1 MLELIVAVYG
11 FICWLVFK
19 KFKLIPVNDY
29 TVVTAIFIPVMS
41 GIFGFLILNMY
52 GAGGQRR
59 AALRS
64 VDAGHLPDS
73 RQGDRGAGDAEQTA
87 EKR

>member
-19 KFKLIPVNDY
+19 KIKLIPVNDY

-41 GIFGFLILNMY
+41 GIFVFLILNMY
-52 GAGGQRR
+52 GAGG
-59 AALRS
+59 
-64 VDAGHLPDS
+64 
-73 RQGDRGAGDAEQTA
+73 
-87 EKR
+87 

>member
-11 FICWLVFK
+11 FICWLLFK

-41 GIFGFLILNMY
+41 GIFVFLILNMY
-52 GAGGQRR
+52 GAGG
-59 AALRS
+59 
-64 VDAGHLPDS
+64 
-73 RQGDRGAGDAEQTA
+73 
-87 EKR
+87 